1 MLTYLVYSSCS
12 HCSPG
17 RCSTLGLHLM
27 TFSLSL
33 LSTWVPLS
41 SSPESPASSM
51 GANTDAVSTDESTS
65 KQGLNQ
71 PALISIAAGVS
82 AIVLLLI
89 LLAIF
94 VILRHRRTRKL
105 YPRPRAVPSNQ

>member
-71 PALISIAAGVS
+71 PALISIAAGVF

-89 LLAIF
+89 LIPIF
-94 VILRHRRTRKL
+94 GILLHRPKRRLNHT
-105 YPRPRAVPSNQ
+105 PRL